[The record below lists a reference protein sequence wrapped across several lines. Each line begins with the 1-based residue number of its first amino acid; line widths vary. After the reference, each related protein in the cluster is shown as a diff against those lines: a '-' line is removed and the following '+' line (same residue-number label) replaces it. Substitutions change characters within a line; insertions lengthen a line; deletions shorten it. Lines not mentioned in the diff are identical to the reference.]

1 MSWEFHTK
9 IEDFKEKSSL
19 WGGHVV
25 VDDTIVQE
33 IKSQKIKRL
42 ICTLNDKETFHC
54 ALLSMGNGL
63 YFVMVNATLRKKL
76 KLTFGSILKVNL
88 EEDKSKYGMPMPEEM
103 AEILTQDPEL
113 DRIFHSLTPG
123 KQRSLLYIIGKP
135 KTSES
140 RIKKAVLITRYLV
153 EVNGRIDFIEMN
165 EYIKTNNKLF

>member
-1 MSWEFHTK
+1 MTWEFHTK
-9 IEDFKEKSSL
+9 IESFKETSSL

-25 VDDTIVQE
+25 VDDEIVQA
-33 IKSQKIKRL
+33 IKGEKIKRL
-42 ICTLNDKETFHC
+42 ICTLNDQESFHC

-76 KLTFGSILKVNL
+76 KLTFGSTLKVKL

-103 AEILTQDPEL
+103 EEILSMDEEV

-135 KTSES
+135 KTTDS
-140 RIKKAVLITRYLV
+140 RIKKAVLITRYLS
-153 EVNGRIDFIEMN
+153 EVNGKIDFREMN
-165 EYIKTNNKLF
+165 DYIKKNKI